1 MAVNN
6 INFNNSSL
14 LAANYD
20 AANSTHKMYR
30 ENTSQK
36 AEESS
41 VQVTISEEARK
52 AYRNQIQSQNNVTY
66 EEMLKERE
74 RIIDI
79 GNKNFYEAD
88 YGFAIG
94 NKLAEIKEG
103 KEGYRTWAEK
113 GSELLEAYASL
124 YDEIIQGYEDGSVS
138 HYVMDENE
146 ENGYRRLSLEEELA
160 ALDKA
165 YDGYASLYET
175 QAKQSVDV
183 KKALEDT
190 ITKLDAIT
198 RNRSERSQQMKESYE
213 NMSKEE
219 IPENI
224 AEKLSNARQS
234 FWNLYSQ
241 NKGNNMDIKSLLA
254 NISVLS

>member
-6 INFNNSSL
+6 IDFINNSL
-14 LAANYD
+14 LAVNYD
-20 AANSTHKMYR
+20 AANSTHKRFR

-36 AEESS
+36 PEESS
-41 VQVTISEEARK
+41 VQITISEEGK
-52 AYRNQIQSQNNVTY
+52 QAYRSQVQSQDNITY

-74 RIIDI
+74 HIIDI
-79 GNKNFYEAD
+79 GNKNFCEAD

-94 NKLAEIKEG
+94 NKLTQIKEG
-103 KEGYRTWAEK
+103 KEGYRTWEEK
-113 GSELLEAYASL
+113 SSELLEAYASI
-124 YDEIIQGYEDGSVS
+124 YDEIVQGYEDGSIS
-138 HYVMDENE
+138 HYVMDKNE
-146 ENGYRRLSLEEELA
+146 ESGYRRLSLEEELA

-165 YDGYASLYET
+165 YDGYVSFYET
-175 QAKQSVDV
+175 QAKQSADV
-183 KKALEDT
+183 KKAFEDT
-190 ITKLDAIT
+190 IAKLDAIS
-198 RNRSERSQQMKESYE
+198 RNRSEGLQQMKETYE

-254 NISVLS
+254 NISVFS

>member
-6 INFNNSSL
+6 ITLNNSLIATSYDI
-14 LAANYD
+14 ANRS
-20 AANSTHKMYR
+20 NKVFG
-30 ENTSQK
+30 ENTSKK
-36 AEESS
+36 ADGYS
-41 VQVTISEEARK
+41 VQITISEEGK
-52 AYRNQIQSQNNVTY
+52 QAYRSQVQSQDNITY

-74 RIIDI
+74 HIIDI
-79 GNKNFYEAD
+79 GNKNFCEAD

-94 NKLAEIKEG
+94 NKLAQYKEG
-103 KEGYRTWAEK
+103 KEGYRTWEEK
-113 GSELLEAYASL
+113 GSDLLEAYASI
-124 YDEIIQGYEDGSVS
+124 YDEIVQGYKDGSVS

-165 YDGYASLYET
+165 YDGYVSFYET
-175 QAKQSVDV
+175 QAKQSADV
-183 KKALEDT
+183 KKAFEDT
-190 ITKLDAIT
+190 IAKLDAIS
-198 RNRSERSQQMKESYE
+198 RNRSEGLQQMKETYE

-254 NISVLS
+254 NISVFS

>member
-6 INFNNSSL
+6 INFTNNSL

-20 AANSTHKMYR
+20 AANSTHKMFR

-41 VQVTISEEARK
+41 VQVTISEEARQ
-52 AYRNQIQSQNNVTY
+52 AYRNQVQSQNNITY

-79 GNKNFYEAD
+79 GNKNFFEAD

-103 KEGYRTWAEK
+103 KEGYCTWEEK
-113 GSELLEAYASL
+113 GSELLEAYVSL
-124 YDEIIQGYEDGSVS
+124 YDEIVQGYEDGSVS

-160 ALDKA
+160 ALDRA
-165 YDGYASLYET
+165 YDGYTSLYEKL
-175 QAKQSVDV
+175 AKQSVDV
-183 KKALEDT
+183 KKAYEDM
-190 ITKLDAIT
+190 IAKSDAISH
-198 RNRSERSQQMKESYE
+198 NKSERLQQMKETYE
-213 NMSKEE
+213 NMSKDE
-219 IPENI
+219 IPENM
-224 AEKLSNARQS
+224 AEKLSGARQS
-234 FWNLYSQ
+234 FLNLYSQ
-241 NKGNNMDIKSLLA
+241 NIGNNMDIKSLLA
-254 NISVLS
+254 NISIFS